1 MSSLDIILPLFG
13 FGIPRR
19 GGARRLDGIFSV
31 WLRERRLKYTK
42 YFCASRTSPY
52 EKSARPSIR
61 YRPRSGRLSFG
72 VPVGA
77 RRLGGVFSAMLPL
90 PFRRRTPEFF
100 IAFYNLHT

>member
-61 YRPRSGRLSFG
+61 YRPDGGYLNVGVRSENA
-72 VPVGA
+72 A
-77 RRLGGVFSAMLPL
+77 RRLGGIFSAMLPL

-100 IAFYNLHT
+100 KAL